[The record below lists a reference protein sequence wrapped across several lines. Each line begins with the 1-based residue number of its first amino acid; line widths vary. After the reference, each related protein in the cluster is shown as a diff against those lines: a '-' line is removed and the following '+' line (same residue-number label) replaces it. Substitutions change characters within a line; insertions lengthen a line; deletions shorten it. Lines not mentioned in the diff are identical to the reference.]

1 MSRLFGTDG
10 IRGQANRWPLTAD
23 FALKMGQAAAQ
34 VVRRNGVIRPQVV
47 IGRDPRLS
55 GRMLESALAAGLMSQ
70 GVDVMLA
77 GVITTPGVAYLT
89 RVYRAQLGIVISA
102 SHNPFDHNGI
112 KVFGANGFKI
122 PDETEIE
129 IERLLLDADLESGGA
144 DATGLGRSWDAG
156 DWRQEYV
163 DHLVGVWADRNPPSE
178 RKGADRNPPSERK
191 GGADH
196 LLQGKRIVLDCANGA
211 TAAIAPE
218 VFHRLGA
225 EVVAMESAPD
235 GININEHYEYIR
247 PESLRAAVLREQ
259 AFAGVAFDGDGD
271 RVMLVDE
278 KGGFLNGDALLAI
291 LARDMKRQGWL
302 TNNAVVSTPMS
313 NWGLKASLE
322 EAGIRLEE
330 TSVGDRFVLQRMIE
344 ENYALGGEQSGHIIL
359 LRDGQTTGDGIYTA
373 LAVLQVTQSEP
384 GQSLSVLG
392 ACIRE
397 FPECLVNID
406 VPSKPPLQTIPEV
419 QAALQRLR
427 EALGDNVDITLRYSG
442 TESKLRLKI
451 RAGEEHDQQT
461 LESEAQAF
469 MDVAKQAIR

>member
-34 VVRRNGVIRPQVV
+34 EVRRNGATRPQVV

-55 GRMLESALAAGLMSQ
+55 GHMLESALAAGLMSQ

-89 RVYRAQLGIVISA
+89 RVHRAQLGIVISA

-122 PDETEIE
+122 PDEMEIE

-144 DATGLGRSWDAG
+144 DATGLGRRWDAN

-178 RKGADRNPPSERK
+178 RKG
-191 GGADH
+191 GAEH

-211 TAAIAPE
+211 TSDIAPE

-225 EVVAMESAPD
+225 EVVAMENAPD

-247 PESLRAAVLREQ
+247 PESLRAAVLHEQ

-278 KGGFLNGDALLAI
+278 KGGFLNGDAMLAI

-373 LAVLQVTQSEP
+373 LAVLQVTQSER

-427 EALGDNVDITLRYSG
+427 DALGDNVDITLRYSG

-469 MDVAKQAIR
+469 MDVAKQAIK